1 MTFNNTKTKKA
12 DAQGMTPY
20 LAVCY
25 AAPTV
30 FSNVTT
36 DPLSPLAAKWWAAK
50 SAEIW
55 GQWPGFGGF
64 LVKSDSEGMPG
75 PQFYNRTE
83 ADGANLLARAV
94 APHGGI
100 VMWRAFVYGIGKATD
115 NGMEDL
121 ARQSFDTFMPLDG
134 DFDDNV
140 VLQIKVSEANACCKT
155 VGFCG

>member
-1 MTFNNTKTKKA
+1 
-12 DAQGMTPY
+12 MTPY

-83 ADGANLLARAV
+83 ADGANLLAALKPPGRR
-94 APHGGI
+94 G
-100 VMWRAFVYGIGKATD
+100 
-115 NGMEDL
+115 
-121 ARQSFDTFMPLDG
+121 S
-134 DFDDNV
+134 
-140 VLQIKVSEANACCKT
+140 
-155 VGFCG
+155 VG